1 MQKLHLVGLTTDLT
15 GLIFSARKGAKSGSY
30 VIPLDA
36 QLVAVIADT
45 VQRRNGT
52 GDEEGFDVDAL
63 EEAAAAG
70 GGRGATRRPLR
81 AVARQQSA
89 LTPREIQARLR
100 AGRTIDDVAKA
111 AGVDVAWVERF
122 AVPILAEQRRVI
134 DKAIVF
140 VFTKPRVG
148 VSSQPLGVAVRRN
161 LADRGV
167 RLGDDEFDQGWGA
180 HQLEESRWV
189 VRFSYTSRGR
199 AQVAEWDVDLADG
212 SVVSRNRLGGQLAH
226 VGPKRR
232 RTPAARTPAKKK
244 SAVKKRASPAK
255 KKAAAKKRA
264 ARPLRAKPR

>member
-1 MQKLHLVGLTTDLT
+1 MQKLHLVGLTTDLS

-52 GDEEGFDVDAL
+52 ADDEGVDVDAL
-63 EEAAAAG
+63 EQAAS
-70 GGRGATRRPLR
+70 RGAVRRPSR
-81 AVARQQSA
+81 VVPRQQSA

-100 AGRTIDDVAKA
+100 AGRSIDDVAKE

-122 AVPILAEQRRVI
+122 AVPIMAEQRRVV
-134 DKAIVF
+134 DKAVDL

-148 VSSQPLGVAVRRN
+148 VSSQPLGTSVRRN
-161 LADRGV
+161 LLDRGV
-167 RLGDDEFDQGWGA
+167 RLGDDEFDQGWSA
-180 HQLEESRWV
+180 YQLEESQWA
-189 VRFSYTSRGR
+189 VRFSYASRGR
-199 AQVAEWDVDLADG
+199 PQVAEWDVDLADG
-212 SVVSRNRLGGQLAH
+212 SVVARNRLGGQLAH

-232 RTPAARTPAKKK
+232 RTSGASATKKAPAKKK
-244 SAVKKRASPAK
+244 RAVPA